1 MTAEILLDTISDLG
15 RTQLV
20 YVKKPIDSEKLSKSQ
35 AEKCK
40 LYSFYVDFLSWIYA
54 SYDDILT
61 SLKIDFEIFL
71 TERSATKMLYMR
83 SFEHSYIAKTTAKYI
98 FTYAREKNLIS
109 DNKFKFIQKNMDQI
123 IDNNYQV
130 QLDTLD
136 SIAKSSGETK
146 LNPSKALFC
155 CLKYKILDLTNDP
168 ECFLKGEKL
177 LYIRTEKLQFVLN
190 KKFNFQNS
198 VKYYTDYF
206 RKRNILVQERNGAK
220 STKRINNIRYLVI
233 RLDLL
238 LLDVDSTE
246 SMIDLFK

>member
-1 MTAEILLDTISDLG
+1 
-15 RTQLV
+15 
-20 YVKKPIDSEKLSKSQ
+20 
-35 AEKCK
+35 
-40 LYSFYVDFLSWIYA
+40 
-54 SYDDILT
+54 
-61 SLKIDFEIFL
+61 
-71 TERSATKMLYMR
+71 MLYMR

-123 IDNNYQV
+123 IDDNYQV

-155 CLKYKILDLTNDP
+155 CLKRKILDPTDDP
-168 ECFLKGEKL
+168 DCFLKGDKL

-190 KKFNFQNS
+190 KNFNFQNS
-198 VKYYTDYF
+198 VKYYTNYF
-206 RKRNILVQERNGAK
+206 KKRNILVQEQSGAK

-246 SMIDLFK
+246 SIIDSFK